1 MSDKLCDI
9 GMVDLQMGTQR
20 TKETG
25 CSWRQERDC
34 VADEEVGSFSAEAF
48 HSVCAATFSACE
60 GRGKKKPSSNL
71 VSTGLSARFKS
82 APQGAWVAGG

>member
-60 GRGKKKPSSNL
+60 GRGKKKPILQPSKYRL
-71 VSTGLSARFKS
+71 ICKV
-82 APQGAWVAGG
+82 